1 MIRDIF
7 SRQRISRQRIIAC
20 IIVGVLSILISVFIG
35 KRELDRQDKIRQ
47 ESVKAQKQQEREA
60 TRAEYFR
67 RKANA
72 GKQSPQELAASSVDG
87 TPPSA
92 SEMTPDTTGVPEHPA
107 PTHIE
112 NATDAGVLRYTEGPY
127 KGMTYEEAITLWNKR
142 KLAHTDRIIE
152 NAKKRSAL
160 TDVLLDS
167 SKAERSVILSLF
179 ADLTPEQL
187 SYAREVALENL
198 PAKKVDVLLND
209 LEKIGEVKS
218 LDQLSQEVEDILL
231 SREAW
236 EIADRELAVESVGI
250 KEEGEELRRTK
261 PTPP

>member
-7 SRQRISRQRIIAC
+7 SRHSIIAC
-20 IIVGVLSILISVFIG
+20 IIFLVLFIPIFVFLSQ
-35 KRELDRQDKIRQ
+35 RELDRQDRIRR
-47 ESVKAQKQQEREA
+47 ESVKTQIEQEEREA
-60 TRAEYFR
+60 ARAEYLR
-67 RKANA
+67 RKSIEKAN
-72 GKQSPQELAASSVDG
+72 GTQSPLEQVSARVDG
-87 TPPSA
+87 IPPSA
-92 SEMTPDTTGVPEHPA
+92 SEMTTDTTGVSEHPV

-112 NATDAGVLRYTEGPY
+112 NATDASVARYTEGPY
-127 KGMTYEEAITLWNKR
+127 KGMTYEEAITLWNTR
-142 KLAHTDRIIE
+142 ERDHTARIIE
-152 NAKKRSAL
+152 HGKRRSAL

-187 SYAREVALENL
+187 SYARDVALETL
-198 PAKKVDVLLND
+198 PAAKVNVLLND
-209 LEKIGEVKS
+209 LEKFGEVKS
-218 LDQLSQEVEDILL
+218 LDQLSQDAEDILL

-236 EIADRELAVESVGI
+236 KIAKREMAVEWEGF